1 VKYSADEVRDEL
13 GNRFLHLSATGASKS
28 QIKVDTS
35 FEVVRRKQSVSV
47 DPADTRPLTLDE
59 RHELEQYLRAGQN
72 DAATPAIEADARKI
86 VGAETN
92 PVKQAR
98 LLYDWVLDHVQY
110 WVKDP
115 SKWKASPVGSSEYCY
130 EQCTGNCTDFHSLYV
145 AAARSVGLPARMIYG
160 SFFKGPLNGKP
171 DDQSYH
177 CWLEVYAPKIGWIP
191 IDVAVADIF
200 VGDFTLNEAN
210 TPKVN
215 LTVADGYKGKDE
227 AMVDYYFGNLDD
239 RRVSWHMGR
248 DLALGPDAAVKQVNC
263 IPKAHIEVDGAPLDA
278 AAWKRTLTFEEL

>member
-1 VKYSADEVRDEL
+1 MKNTALCIGAALLASCAASAPSRDFVAQHNFVIDVPEGGNTVHAWFALPSDKDEFQDVADLKWKVDAPSTVKYSADEVRDEL

-35 FEVVRRKQSVSV
+35 FEVVRREQSVSV

-130 EQCTGNCTDFHSLYV
+130 
-145 AAARSVGLPARMIYG
+145 
-160 SFFKGPLNGKP
+160 
-171 DDQSYH
+171 
-177 CWLEVYAPKIGWIP
+177 
-191 IDVAVADIF
+191 
-200 VGDFTLNEAN
+200 
-210 TPKVN
+210 
-215 LTVADGYKGKDE
+215 
-227 AMVDYYFGNLDD
+227 
-239 RRVSWHMGR
+239 
-248 DLALGPDAAVKQVNC
+248 
-263 IPKAHIEVDGAPLDA
+263 
-278 AAWKRTLTFEEL
+278 